1 MCKSCWSVRKKL
13 GERRGAPGDQA
24 GRLVSAGYWGP
35 GTALGLCLMGNGA
48 LRRMVGRGG
57 GRGRPAGVPVGG
69 GAGGRSQSPQAGG
82 VEGAEEGAGAGPRG
96 GGLALSLEEEGPAAA
111 PHGLRALRAAVGLNL
126 EDPPLGVGE
135 NGPGQ
140 RPGPSV
146 WPGAEGPTQG
156 GLGGAPTALQSL
168 GGSAPPGSWGSE
180 LCSVVASTRGS

>member
-24 GRLVSAGYWGP
+24 GRRVSAGSQGP
-35 GTALGLCLMGNGA
+35 GTALGLCPMGNGA

-57 GRGRPAGVPVGG
+57 GRDGPAGVSVGG
-69 GAGGRSQSPQAGG
+69 GAGGWSQSPQAGD

-96 GGLALSLEEEGPAAA
+96 GGLALSLEEEGPAAT
-111 PHGLRALRAAVGLNL
+111 PHGVRALRAAVGLNL
-126 EDPPLGVGE
+126 EDPPLGVDE
-135 NGPGQ
+135 KGPAQ

-180 LCSVVASTRGS
+180 LCSVVA